1 MSVTMSAYIRQ
12 DKRELDAAR
21 KLLEGDGVRRPT

>member
-21 KLLEGDGVRRPT
+21 KMLEGNGEK